1 MQFNEIKLL
10 DELMNTIKEIGY
22 SEATPIQSQTIPLLL
37 EGYDVLACAQTGT
50 GKTAAY
56 VLPMLHKLSGSTR
69 KKIKGLILTPTR
81 ELANQIHE
89 NIKQFGK
96 GLGLSSTVIYGGV
109 GQNAQVNALKSGV
122 DILVATPGRLN
133 DLIDQGYIKL
143 GDVEMFVLDEADQML
158 DLGFIHDMK
167 KIIPLLPKN
176 RQTLLFSATMP
187 KEIEKLAST
196 ILKSPQIIKVDPVT
210 STVEAINQTVY
221 FVDRTNKI
229 SLLTYLIKEK
239 KMTSVLVFTRTKI
252 FADKV
257 ALKLNKAK
265 ITAMAIHG
273 DKGQS
278 TRELALRSFKDGSI
292 KVLVATDVAARGIDI
307 AELNYV
313 INYDI
318 PDTPETYI
326 HRIGRT
332 GRAGY
337 SGNAINFCN
346 YDDIDCLR
354 DIEKHIGKI
363 IKEIPSQWP
372 MLILEKSERKAR
384 NQVVAKS
391 ENNKPKHI
399 NMQGKEVVKNKER
412 HKGKNFNKD
421 KVTNSHTSN
430 QTTKDKSKSHGKSS
444 KESGRSHNTRATV
457 SHNKSKSI
465 NKGMNKCV
473 NRSKSINKNK

>member
-1 MQFNEIKLL
+1 MEDRMQFNEIKLTNGL
-10 DELMNTIKEIGY
+10 LNTIKEIGY
-22 SEATPIQSQTIPLLL
+22 TEATQVQSQTIPLLL
-37 EGYDVLACAQTGT
+37 EGHDVLACAQTGT

-56 VLPMLHKLSGSTR
+56 VLPMLHKLSGSKR

-96 GLGLSSTVIYGGV
+96 GLGLSTTVIYGGV
-109 GQNAQVNALKSGV
+109 GQNAQVNVLKNGV

-133 DLIDQGYIKL
+133 DLIGQGYIKL
-143 GDVEMFVLDEADQML
+143 GEVEMFVLDEADQML

-167 KIIPLLPKN
+167 KIIPLLPKD

-187 KEIEKLAST
+187 KAIEKLAST
-196 ILKSPQIIKVDPVT
+196 ILKSPKIIKVDPVT
-210 STVEAINQTVY
+210 STVDAINQSVY

-229 SLLTYLIKEK
+229 SLLTHVIKEK
-239 KMTSVLVFTRTKI
+239 NMTSVLVFTRTKI

-354 DIEKHIGKI
+354 DIEKHIGKM
-363 IKEIPSQWP
+363 IKEVPSQWP
-372 MLILEKSERKAR
+372 MLVFEKSERKAR
-384 NQVVAKS
+384 NQVAVKS
-391 ENNKPKHI
+391 ENNKPKKI
-399 NMQGKEVVKNKER
+399 NMQGKEVVKSTDKY
-412 HKGKNFNKD
+412 KGKTSNKT
-421 KVTNSHTSN
+421 KVTNN
-430 QTTKDKSKSHGKSS
+430 QTSKQITKDKFKSKGKSS
-444 KESGRSHNTRATV
+444 KETGIPYKTKTNEGYK
-457 SHNKSKSI
+457 KSKST
-465 NKGMNKCV
+465 
-473 NRSKSINKNK
+473 NKNNSKKIK

>member
-1 MQFNEIKLL
+1 MQFNEIKLINGL
-10 DELMNTIKEIGY
+10 LNTIKEIGY
-22 SEATPIQSQTIPLLL
+22 TEATPIQSQTIPVLL
-37 EGYDVLACAQTGT
+37 EGHDVLACAQTGT

-56 VLPMLHKLSGSTR
+56 VLPMLQKLSCSKR
-69 KKIKGLILTPTR
+69 KNIKGLILTPTR

-96 GLGLSSTVIYGGV
+96 GLGISSTVIYGGV

-133 DLIDQGYIKL
+133 DLIGQGYIKL
-143 GDVEMFVLDEADQML
+143 GEVEMFVLDEADQML

-187 KEIEKLAST
+187 KAIEKLAST
-196 ILKSPQIIKVDPVT
+196 ILKSPKIIKVDPVT
-210 STVEAINQTVY
+210 STVDAINQSVY

-229 SLLTYLIKEK
+229 SLLTHVIKEK
-239 KMTSVLVFTRTKI
+239 NMTSVLVFTRTKI

-354 DIEKHIGKI
+354 DIEKHIGKKI
-363 IKEIPSQWP
+363 EEVPSQWP
-372 MLILEKSERKAR
+372 MLVLEKSERKAR
-384 NQVVAKS
+384 NQVAVKS
-391 ENNKPKHI
+391 ENNKPKKI
-399 NMQGKEVVKNKER
+399 NMQGKEVVKSTDNF
-412 HKGKNFNKD
+412 KGKTSKKS
-421 KVTNSHTSN
+421 KVTNSQTSK
-430 QTTKDKSKSHGKSS
+430 QITRDKSKSKGKSS
-444 KESGRSHNTRATV
+444 KESEISRKAKTNVGYS
-457 SHNKSKSI
+457 KSKT
-465 NKGMNKCV
+465 
-473 NRSKSINKNK
+473 INKNNSKNNNNNTSR

>member
-10 DELMNTIKEIGY
+10 DELLNTIKEIGY
-22 SEATPIQSQTIPLLL
+22 SETTPIQSQTIPVVL
-37 EGYDVLACAQTGT
+37 EGHDVLACAQTGT

-56 VLPMLHKLSGSTR
+56 VLPMLHRLSNSNR
-69 KKIKGLILTPTR
+69 KKIRGLVLTPTR
-81 ELANQIHE
+81 ELASQIYE

-96 GLGLSSTVIYGGV
+96 ELNLRAAVIYGGV
-109 GQNAQVNALKSGV
+109 GQTAQVATIQSGV

-133 DLIDQGYIKL
+133 DLISQGYIKL
-143 GDVEMFVLDEADQML
+143 SDVEMFVLDEADQML

-167 KIIPLLPKN
+167 KIIPQLPKY

-187 KEIEKLAST
+187 KEIEKLASN
-196 ILKSPQIIKVDPVT
+196 ILKSPKIIKVDPVT
-210 STVEAINQTVY
+210 STVDAINQTVY
-221 FVDRTNKI
+221 FVDRPNKI
-229 SLLTYLIKEK
+229 SLLTNIIKEK
-239 KMTSVLVFTRTKI
+239 NMTSVLVFTRTKI

-265 ITAMAIHG
+265 IKAMAIHG
-273 DKGQS
+273 DKGQNA
-278 TRELALRSFKDGSI
+278 RETALRSFKDGSI

-354 DIEKHIGKI
+354 QIEKHIGKM
-363 IKEIPSQWP
+363 IKEIPSPWP
-372 MLILEKSERKAR
+372 MLILEVSERKAR
-384 NQVVAKS
+384 NQVVDSDKR
-391 ENNKPKHI
+391 KPKQLNIHG
-399 NMQGKEVVKNKER
+399 NEVVKSKEKY
-412 HKGKNFNKD
+412 KGKTINKN
-421 KVTNSHTSN
+421 KITNSQSYK
-430 QTTKDKSKSHGKSS
+430 QISKDKSKSKEKSN
-444 KESGRSHNTRATV
+444 KESGFSHKSEPNA
-457 SHNKSKSI
+457 NYKNSKSI
-465 NKGMNKCV
+465 NKGMNK
-473 NRSKSINKNK
+473 SINKSKNIHKNK

>member
-1 MQFNEIKLL
+1 MEDRMQFNEINLSNGL
-10 DELMNTIKEIGY
+10 QNTIKEIGY
-22 SEATPIQSQTIPLLL
+22 TEATPIQSQTIPLLL
-37 EGYDVLACAQTGT
+37 EGHDVLACAQTGT

-56 VLPMLHKLSGSTR
+56 VLPMLHRLSSSKR

-96 GLGLSSTVIYGGV
+96 GLGLSTTVIYGGV
-109 GQNAQVNALKSGV
+109 GQNAQVNVLKNGV

-133 DLIDQGYIKL
+133 DLISQGYIKL
-143 GDVEMFVLDEADQML
+143 GEVEMFVLDEADQML

-167 KIIPLLPKN
+167 KIIPLLPKD

-187 KEIEKLAST
+187 KAIEKLAST
-196 ILKSPQIIKVDPVT
+196 ILKSPKIIKVDPVT
-210 STVEAINQTVY
+210 STVDAINQSVY

-229 SLLTYLIKEK
+229 SLLTHVIKEK
-239 KMTSVLVFTRTKI
+239 NMTSVLVFTRTKI

-278 TRELALRSFKDGSI
+278 TRELALRNFKDGSI

-354 DIEKHIGKI
+354 DIEKHIGKKI
-363 IKEIPSQWP
+363 EEVPSQWP
-372 MLILEKSERKAR
+372 MLVFEKSERKAR
-384 NQVVAKS
+384 NQVAVKS
-391 ENNKPKHI
+391 ENNKPKKI
-399 NMQGKEVVKNKER
+399 NMQGKEVVKSTDKY
-412 HKGKNFNKD
+412 KGKTSNKT
-421 KVTNSHTSN
+421 KVTNN
-430 QTTKDKSKSHGKSS
+430 QTSKQITKDKFKSKGKSS
-444 KESGRSHNTRATV
+444 KETGIPYKTQTNEGYK
-457 SHNKSKSI
+457 KSKST
-465 NKGMNKCV
+465 
-473 NRSKSINKNK
+473 NKNISKKIK

>member
-1 MQFNEIKLL
+1 MQFNGIKLIN
-10 DELMNTIKEIGY
+10 ELLNTIKEIGY
-22 SEATPIQSQTIPLLL
+22 TEATPIQSKTIPLLL
-37 EGYDVLACAQTGT
+37 EGHDVLACAQTGT

-56 VLPMLHKLSGSTR
+56 VLPMLHKLSGSKR
-69 KKIKGLILTPTR
+69 KKIKGLILSPTR
-81 ELANQIHE
+81 ELAIQIHE

-96 GLGLSSTVIYGGV
+96 GLGLSVAVIYGGV
-109 GQNAQVNALKSGV
+109 GQNTQVNVLKSGV

-143 GDVEMFVLDEADQML
+143 SEVEMFVLDEADQML

-167 KIIPLLPKN
+167 RIIPLLPKN

-196 ILKSPQIIKVDPVT
+196 ILKSPKIIKVDPVT
-210 STVEAINQTVY
+210 STVDAINQSVY
-221 FVDRTNKI
+221 FVDRTNKV
-229 SLLTYLIKEK
+229 SLLTYVIKEK
-239 KMTSVLVFTRTKI
+239 NMTSVLVFTRTKI

-278 TRELALRSFKDGSI
+278 ARELALRNFKDGSI

-318 PDTPETYI
+318 PDTPEMYI

-346 YDDIDCLR
+346 YDDIDSLR
-354 DIEKHIGKI
+354 DIEKHIGKMI
-363 IKEIPSQWP
+363 EEVPSQWP
-372 MLILEKSERKAR
+372 MLILEKSERKSR
-384 NQVVAKS
+384 NPVALKS
-391 ENNKPKHI
+391 VENKPKQI
-399 NMQGKEVVKNKER
+399 NMQGKAVVKSKEKRNGKEKGKTVNKNTNYQTANKE
-412 HKGKNFNKD
+412 
-421 KVTNSHTSN
+421 
-430 QTTKDKSKSHGKSS
+430 TKDKLKFRGKNSTECNITIHA
-444 KESGRSHNTRATV
+444 KENVGNI
-457 SHNKSKSI
+457 KSKSI
-465 NKGMNKCV
+465 IKNNGISKKWNK
-473 NRSKSINKNK
+473 